1 MFFIFQDK
9 SVHMTFEFPMQY
21 FKVIFNQ
28 SLKSFNSNLVLS
40 SICKPKGVAI
50 KGEYLAGKSR
60 HALLKSYGNL
70 WT

>member
-1 MFFIFQDK
+1 M
-9 SVHMTFEFPMQY
+9 HMTFEFLTQH
-21 FKVIFNQ
+21 FKVICNQ

-50 KGEYLAGKSR
+50 KGEYLAGKSH
-60 HALLKSYGNL
+60 HALLKSYGSQ